1 VSAPV
6 SLAPAALL
14 ALALALPLSSWASAS
29 DEASFDYFYVEANEG
44 GSSGGHSA
52 VRLGAQ
58 VFHFSNRD
66 GLLVLDREPTRE
78 FLHAYALLGNRDI
91 HLSRVALRAPD
102 RDRIAR
108 ALDAYYRIQAQ
119 QLDVQ
124 AALREDRELIE
135 GRFEDGSPIEVPA
148 LGYFM
153 GFEKESAIGAPDGQ
167 ASGAAAIEL
176 RELRARITASS
187 GAEVLRGKR
196 ERALDQLAEALARDP
211 AGWPFAL
218 PRDRSERPAFTQ
230 SYARRVVD
238 AAANLAALDV
248 LEHTPPLA
256 GNATVEIEESIG
268 RLTESERA
276 VLAARREGLAD
287 ELIRLAGSNTSDWGR
302 PFLVG
307 LARWLAADEGLR
319 RGQLVLLDVLPDDGA
334 RLPARVVASRSDVVA
349 EIRRAAR
356 EDLRR
361 GRAVL
366 DESEAA
372 WSHLEEI
379 LSRLV
384 ELDRAADWR
393 RDLRLARGAL
403 VPARSG
409 VLRVA
414 IAPPVAEREGLER
427 AADRVRERERKY
439 GRALDALYGYR
450 LLTRNCVSELFQTM
464 NDTLGGSPEDVRAA
478 LGGYVD
484 GHSAF
489 EYIPFVSARAVDTR
503 YRVVLR
509 REVPSWRALQL
520 QEMRQ
525 RENPLWVALRESN
538 TLTARSYRRG
548 VRDSFFLFFTEDA
561 ALLRPLLGAFNLT
574 AALGESAWG
583 LPLAIVDDGDT
594 LRSGLRGALTSLP
607 ELAFGNIRKGSND
620 WVASHAQPLDD

>member
-1 VSAPV
+1 MSAPV

-29 DEASFDYFYVEANEG
+29 RDASFDYFYVEANEG
-44 GSSGGHSA
+44 GSSGGHFA

-58 VFHFSNRD
+58 VFHFANRD

-91 HLSRVALRAPD
+91 HLSRVALQAPD

-119 QLDVQ
+119 QLDVE

-135 GRFEDGSPIEVPA
+135 GRFEDGSSIEVPA
-148 LGYFM
+148 LGYFA
-153 GFEKESAIGAPDGQ
+153 GFEKESAVGAPDGQ

-176 RELRARITASS
+176 RARIAVSS
-187 GAEVLRGKR
+187 GAEALRGKR
-196 ERALDQLAEALARDP
+196 ARALDQLAEALARDP

-218 PRDRSERPAFTQ
+218 SRDRSEPPAFTQ

-248 LEHTPPLA
+248 LEHTPRLA
-256 GNATVEIEESIG
+256 GNATVLIEGPSG

-307 LARWLAADEGLR
+307 LARWLVADEGLR

-356 EDLRR
+356 EDLRC

-384 ELDRAADWR
+384 ELERAADRR

-414 IAPPVAEREGLER
+414 IAPPVGERERLER
-427 AADRVRERERKY
+427 AADRVREREREY
-439 GRALDALYGYR
+439 ERALDALYGYR
-450 LLTRNCVSELFQTM
+450 LLTRNCVSELFQTI
-464 NDTLGGSPEDVRAA
+464 NDALGGSPEDVRAA

-489 EYIPFVSARAVDTR
+489 EYIPFVSARAVDAR

-520 QEMRQ
+520 EQMRQ

-561 ALLRPLLGAFNLT
+561 ALLRPLLGAFNLA

-583 LPLAIVDDGDT
+583 LPLATVDDGAT

-620 WVASHAQPLDD
+620 WVAPHAQPLDD